1 MEAEPFTPLGSAIKQ
16 LPSSKGK
23 HAEANEK
30 KSIKKLADRNI
41 NS

>member
-30 KSIKKLADRNI
+30 KEH
-41 NS
+41 